1 MDCQVKGAYAKYV
14 GLRLGRDRV
23 GLSNQLKINGY
34 NWGLIWMRTLS
45 RQEQAGRMRKD
56 ETE

>member
-1 MDCQVKGAYAKYV
+1 MDCQVKGAYAKCV

-23 GLSNQLKINGY
+23 GLSNQLKINSY

-45 RQEQAGRMRKD
+45 RQEQAGRMRED
-56 ETE
+56 ETD